1 MEILEYGNPKNEK
14 IILIHGFQSP
24 YQIWDDYIDY
34 YKNDYCVIVPILAG
48 HNINEKEDFVS
59 FDICAKELEEYYITK
74 YGNKVFAIYGMS
86 MGGILA
92 SYIWKNKNIE
102 IEKLILESSPL
113 LSWNKFM
120 TNYFTKWYLNIT
132 HKTQNRDERTIKQA
146 IGTIVSEDKVD
157 VFFELFDH
165 LSDKTIIN
173 CVQEVGKFNLPSD
186 INTPNTEIYYFY
198 GSKINEI
205 LFRKVAHYLK
215 KNYQNTTTTTICLK
229 GKGHCE
235 DALINPEE
243 HIKTLY
249 KVLKK

>member
-146 IGTIVSEDKVD
+146 IGTIISEDKVD
-157 VFFELFDH
+157 VFLELFDY

-205 LFRKVAHYLK
+205 LFRKVAHYLR
-215 KNYQNTTTTTICLK
+215 KNYQNTTTICLK

-235 DALINPEE
+235 DALINPKE
-243 HIKTLY
+243 HIKTLN

>member
-1 MEILEYGNPKNEK
+1 MEILEYGNPKNKK

-48 HNINEKEDFVS
+48 HNINKNDDFIS

-146 IGTIVSEDKVD
+146 VGTIINEDKEKE
-157 VFFELFDH
+157 FLELFDH

-173 CVQEVGKFNLPSD
+173 CIQEVGKFNLPGD

-215 KNYQNTTTTTICLK
+215 KNYQNTTAICLK

-235 DALINPEE
+235 DALMNPEE
-243 HIKTLY
+243 HIKTLNQ
-249 KVLKK
+249 VLKK

>member
-1 MEILEYGNPKNEK
+1 MEILEYGNPKNKK

-48 HNINEKEDFVS
+48 HNINKNDDFVS

-146 IGTIVSEDKVD
+146 VGTIISEDKEKE
-157 VFFELFDH
+157 FLELFDH

-173 CVQEVGKFNLPSD
+173 CIQEVGKFNLPSD

-215 KNYQNTTTTTICLK
+215 KNYQNTTAVCLK

-235 DALINPEE
+235 DALMNPEE
-243 HIKTLY
+243 HIKTLNQ
-249 KVLKK
+249 VLKK

>member
-48 HNINEKEDFVS
+48 HNINKNDDFIS
-59 FDICAKELEEYYITK
+59 FDICAKELEEYYVTK

-113 LSWNKFM
+113 DS
-120 TNYFTKWYLNIT
+120 
-132 HKTQNRDERTIKQA
+132 
-146 IGTIVSEDKVD
+146 V
-157 VFFELFDH
+157 
-165 LSDKTIIN
+165 
-173 CVQEVGKFNLPSD
+173 
-186 INTPNTEIYYFY
+186 
-198 GSKINEI
+198 
-205 LFRKVAHYLK
+205 
-215 KNYQNTTTTTICLK
+215 
-229 GKGHCE
+229 
-235 DALINPEE
+235 
-243 HIKTLY
+243 
-249 KVLKK
+249 

>member
-48 HNINEKEDFVS
+48 HNINKNDDFVS
-59 FDICAKELEEYYITK
+59 FDICAKELEEYYVTK

-113 LSWNKFM
+113 LSWNKLM

-146 IGTIVSEDKVD
+146 VGTIISEDKEKE
-157 VFFELFDH
+157 FLELFDH

-173 CVQEVGKFNLPSD
+173 CIQEVGKFNLPID
-186 INTPNTEIYYFY
+186 INTLNTEIYYFY

-215 KNYQNTTTTTICLK
+215 KNYQNTTAICLK

-235 DALINPEE
+235 DALMNPEE
-243 HIKTLY
+243 HIKTLNQ
-249 KVLKK
+249 VLKK

>member
-132 HKTQNRDERTIKQA
+132 HKTQNKDEKTIKQA
-146 IGTIVSEDKVD
+146 IGTIISEDKVD
-157 VFFELFDH
+157 VFLELFDY

-186 INTPNTEIYYFY
+186 INTPNTEIYFY

-215 KNYQNTTTTTICLK
+215 KNYQNTTTICLK

-243 HIKTLY
+243 HIKTLN

>member
-48 HNINEKEDFVS
+48 HNINKNDDFIS
-59 FDICAKELEEYYITK
+59 FDICAKELEEYYVTK

-113 LSWNKFM
+113 LSWNKLM

-146 IGTIVSEDKVD
+146 VGTIISEDKEK
-157 VFFELFDH
+157 VFLELFDH

-173 CVQEVGKFNLPSD
+173 CIQEVGKFNLPGD

-205 LFRKVAHYLK
+205 LFGKVAHYLK
-215 KNYQNTTTTTICLK
+215 KNYQNTTAICLK

-235 DALINPEE
+235 DALMNPEE
-243 HIKTLY
+243 HIKTLNQ
-249 KVLKK
+249 VLKK

>member
-48 HNINEKEDFVS
+48 HNINKNDDFVS
-59 FDICAKELEEYYITK
+59 FDICAKELEEYYVTK

-146 IGTIVSEDKVD
+146 VGTIISEDKEK
-157 VFFELFDH
+157 VFLELFDH

-173 CVQEVGKFNLPSD
+173 CIQEVGKFNLPID
-186 INTPNTEIYYFY
+186 INTLNTEIYYFY

-215 KNYQNTTTTTICLK
+215 KNYQNTTAVCLK

-235 DALINPEE
+235 DALMNPEE
-243 HIKTLY
+243 HIKTLNQ
-249 KVLKK
+249 VLKK

>member
-1 MEILEYGNPKNEK
+1 MEILEYGNPKNDK

-24 YQIWDDYIDY
+24 YQLWNDYIDY

-48 HNINEKEDFVS
+48 HNINENDDFVS

-92 SYIWKNKNIE
+92 SCIWKNKNIE

-120 TNYFTKWYLNIT
+120 TNYFIKWYLNIT

-146 IGTIVSEDKVD
+146 IGTIISEDKVD
-157 VFFELFDH
+157 VFLELFDH
-165 LSDKTIIN
+165 LSNKTIIN

-205 LFRKVAHYLK
+205 LFRKVK
-215 KNYQNTTTTTICLK
+215 
-229 GKGHCE
+229 
-235 DALINPEE
+235 
-243 HIKTLY
+243 
-249 KVLKK
+249 

>member
-1 MEILEYGNPKNEK
+1 MEILEYGNPKNKK

-146 IGTIVSEDKVD
+146 IGTIISEDKVD
-157 VFFELFDH
+157 VFLELFDY

-215 KNYQNTTTTTICLK
+215 KNYQNTTAVCLK

-235 DALINPEE
+235 DALMNPEE
-243 HIKTLY
+243 HIKTLNQ
-249 KVLKK
+249 VLKK

>member
-1 MEILEYGNPKNEK
+1 MEILEYGNPKNDK

-24 YQIWDDYIDY
+24 YQLWNDYIDY

-48 HNINEKEDFVS
+48 HNINENDDFVS

-92 SYIWKNKNIE
+92 S
-102 IEKLILESSPL
+102 LESSPL

-146 IGTIVSEDKVD
+146 IGTIISEDKVD
-157 VFFELFDH
+157 VFLELFDY

-173 CVQEVGKFNLPSD
+173 CVKEVGKFNLPSD

-205 LFRKVAHYLK
+205 LFRKVAHYLR
-215 KNYQNTTTTTICLK
+215 KNYQNTTTICLK

-243 HIKTLY
+243 HIKTLN

>member
-1 MEILEYGNPKNEK
+1 MEILEYGNPKNDK

-24 YQIWDDYIDY
+24 YQLWNDYIDY

-48 HNINEKEDFVS
+48 HNINENDDFVS

-92 SYIWKNKNIE
+92 SILASCIWKNKNIE

-120 TNYFTKWYLNIT
+120 TNYFIKWYLNIT

-146 IGTIVSEDKVD
+146 IGTIISDDKVD
-157 VFFELFDH
+157 VFLELFDH

-186 INTPNTEIYYFY
+186 
-198 GSKINEI
+198 
-205 LFRKVAHYLK
+205 FRKLENLIYLAILTHQIQRFIIFMVVK
-215 KNYQNTTTTTICLK
+215 
-229 GKGHCE
+229 
-235 DALINPEE
+235 
-243 HIKTLY
+243 
-249 KVLKK
+249 

>member
-1 MEILEYGNPKNEK
+1 MEILEYGNPKNDK

-24 YQIWDDYIDY
+24 YQLWNDYIDY

-48 HNINEKEDFVS
+48 HNINENDDFVS

-146 IGTIVSEDKVD
+146 IGTIISEDKVD
-157 VFFELFDH
+157 VFLELFDH

-215 KNYQNTTTTTICLK
+215 KNYQNNTTTICLK

-235 DALINPEE
+235 DALINPKE
-243 HIKTLY
+243 HIKKLN

>member
-48 HNINEKEDFVS
+48 HNINKNDDFIS
-59 FDICAKELEEYYITK
+59 FDICAKELEEYYVTK

-146 IGTIVSEDKVD
+146 VGTIISEDKEKE
-157 VFFELFDH
+157 FLELFDH

-173 CVQEVGKFNLPSD
+173 CIQEVGKFNLPSD

-215 KNYQNTTTTTICLK
+215 KNYQNTTAICLK

-243 HIKTLY
+243 HIKTLNQ
-249 KVLKK
+249 VLKN

>member
-1 MEILEYGNPKNEK
+1 MEILEYGNPKNKK

-48 HNINEKEDFVS
+48 HNINKNDDFIS
-59 FDICAKELEEYYITK
+59 FDICAKELEEYYVTK

-146 IGTIVSEDKVD
+146 VGTIISEDKEKE
-157 VFFELFDH
+157 FLELFDH

-173 CVQEVGKFNLPSD
+173 CIQEVGKFNLPSD

-215 KNYQNTTTTTICLK
+215 KNYQNTTAVCLK

-235 DALINPEE
+235 DALMNPEE
-243 HIKTLY
+243 HIKTLNQ
-249 KVLKK
+249 VLKK

>member
-1 MEILEYGNPKNEK
+1 MFL
-14 IILIHGFQSP
+14 
-24 YQIWDDYIDY
+24 
-34 YKNDYCVIVPILAG
+34 
-48 HNINEKEDFVS
+48 
-59 FDICAKELEEYYITK
+59 
-74 YGNKVFAIYGMS
+74 
-86 MGGILA
+86 
-92 SYIWKNKNIE
+92 
-102 IEKLILESSPL
+102 
-113 LSWNKFM
+113 
-120 TNYFTKWYLNIT
+120 
-132 HKTQNRDERTIKQA
+132 
-146 IGTIVSEDKVD
+146 
-157 VFFELFDH
+157 ELFDY

-215 KNYQNTTTTTICLK
+215 KNYQNTTTICLK

-243 HIKTLY
+243 HIKTLN

>member
-1 MEILEYGNPKNEK
+1 MEILEYGNPKNDK

-24 YQIWDDYIDY
+24 YQLWNDYIDY

-48 HNINEKEDFVS
+48 HNINENDDFVS

-74 YGNKVFAIYGMS
+74 YGNKVFAI
-86 MGGILA
+86 
-92 SYIWKNKNIE
+92 NKNIE

-146 IGTIVSEDKVD
+146 IGTIISEDKVD
-157 VFFELFDH
+157 VFLELFDH

-173 CVQEVGKFNLPSD
+173 CVQEDLPSD

-205 LFRKVAHYLK
+205 LFRKVAHYLR
-215 KNYQNTTTTTICLK
+215 KNYQNTTTICLK

-243 HIKTLY
+243 HIKTLNN
-249 KVLKK
+249 VLKK

>member
-146 IGTIVSEDKVD
+146 IGTIISEDKVD
-157 VFFELFDH
+157 VFLELFDY

-205 LFRKVAHYLK
+205 LFRKVAHYLL
-215 KNYQNTTTTTICLK
+215 KNYKNTTTICLK
-229 GKGHCE
+229 EKGHCE

-243 HIKTLY
+243 HIKTLN

>member
-157 VFFELFDH
+157 VFLELFDH

-215 KNYQNTTTTTICLK
+215 RNYQNTIAICLK

-235 DALINPEE
+235 DALINPKE
-243 HIKTLY
+243 HIKTLN

>member
-146 IGTIVSEDKVD
+146 IGTIISEDKVD
-157 VFFELFDH
+157 VFLELFDY

-205 LFRKVAHYLK
+205 LFRKVAHYLR
-215 KNYQNTTTTTICLK
+215 KNYQNTTAICLK

-243 HIKTLY
+243 HIKTLN

>member
-1 MEILEYGNPKNEK
+1 MEILEYGNPKNDK

-24 YQIWDDYIDY
+24 YQLWNDYIDY

-48 HNINEKEDFVS
+48 HNINENDDFVS

-92 SYIWKNKNIE
+92 SCIWKNKNIE

-132 HKTQNRDERTIKQA
+132 HKTQNR
-146 IGTIVSEDKVD
+146 
-157 VFFELFDH
+157 
-165 LSDKTIIN
+165 
-173 CVQEVGKFNLPSD
+173 
-186 INTPNTEIYYFY
+186 Y
-198 GSKINEI
+198 
-205 LFRKVAHYLK
+205 
-215 KNYQNTTTTTICLK
+215 
-229 GKGHCE
+229 
-235 DALINPEE
+235 
-243 HIKTLY
+243 
-249 KVLKK
+249 

>member
-48 HNINEKEDFVS
+48 HNINKNDDFIS
-59 FDICAKELEEYYITK
+59 FDICAKELEEYYVTK

-113 LSWNKFM
+113 LSWNKLM

-146 IGTIVSEDKVD
+146 VGTIISEDKEK
-157 VFFELFDH
+157 VFLELFDH

-173 CVQEVGKFNLPSD
+173 CIQEVGKFNLPSD

-205 LFRKVAHYLK
+205 LFGKVAHYLK
-215 KNYQNTTTTTICLK
+215 KNYQNTTAICLK

-235 DALINPEE
+235 DALMNPEE
-243 HIKTLY
+243 HIKTLNQ
-249 KVLKK
+249 VLKK

>member
-1 MEILEYGNPKNEK
+1 MEILEYGNPKNDK

-24 YQIWDDYIDY
+24 YQLWNDYIDY

-48 HNINEKEDFVS
+48 HNINENDDFVS

-146 IGTIVSEDKVD
+146 IGTIISEDKVD
-157 VFFELFDH
+157 VFLELFDH

-215 KNYQNTTTTTICLK
+215 KNYQNTTICLK

-235 DALINPEE
+235 DALINPKE
-243 HIKTLY
+243 HIKTLN